1 VATSGIHGI
10 FERGNSRDV
19 DGKKCSQQKNSTNKL
34 SDHYKLTIARR
45 RRVVGESHDEETDVK
60 SIQRGLAGWK
70 DFRSNIQTSS
80 ATTKMPVVFL
90 GKKRVIHECLRK
102 KPSSSER
109 SAASSN
115 TMERYKSEITI
126 TIGARKRQPRKTDA
140 IPVAETKEKITIRTM
155 SLLVSLLIANFK
167 CLHDCSIYYP

>member
-1 VATSGIHGI
+1 M
-10 FERGNSRDV
+10 ERLPLQHTG
-19 DGKKCSQQKNSTNKL
+19 QQNQK
-34 SDHYKLTIARR
+34 
-45 RRVVGESHDEETDVK
+45 
-60 SIQRGLAGWK
+60 Q
-70 DFRSNIQTSS
+70 
-80 ATTKMPVVFL
+80 MPVVFL

-126 TIGARKRQPRKTDA
+126 TIGARNRQPRKTDV

-155 SLLVSLLIANFK
+155 SLLVSLLIVNFK